1 MLDMRFKYAA
11 EKLAEAR
18 RNLMAPHP
26 RGEAESFV
34 GAFRECDQALKSI
47 RLKDLD
53 DGAQSWAATIARVIH
68 GDPYEAITE
77 DAWLMRA
84 ERLTAD
90 EKRDFS
96 TAVDQLAD
104 RVRGRF
110 KGER

>member
-1 MLDMRFKYAA
+1 MLDVSYKYAA

-34 GAFRECDQALKSI
+34 GAFRECDKALKSLP
-47 RLKDLD
+47 LKDLD
-53 DGAQSWAATIARVIH
+53 DGAQGWAATIARVIH
-68 GDPYEAITE
+68 GDRYEVIKE
-77 DAWLMRA
+77 DAWLARA
-84 ERLTAD
+84 ERLSVD

-96 TAVDQLAD
+96 SAVDQLAD

>member
-1 MLDMRFKYAA
+1 MLDIKYKYAA

-18 RNLMAPHP
+18 RSLMAPHP
-26 RGEAESFV
+26 LGEAESFA

-47 RLKDLD
+47 RLRDLD
-53 DGAQSWAATIARVIH
+53 DGAQSWAATIARVIR
-68 GDPYEAITE
+68 GDRYEATTE
-77 DAWLMRA
+77 DAWLARA

-96 TAVDQLAD
+96 SAVDQLAD